1 MDQNLD
7 IMPENQI
14 SADYMYIEIIPLK
27 LGLSKPA
34 LSDRCK

>member
-14 SADYMYIEIIPLK
+14 SADYMYIEITLQTGIITFIADMLW
-27 LGLSKPA
+27 
-34 LSDRCK
+34 

>member
-14 SADYMYIEIIPLK
+14 SADYMYIETILVTGISLNFTDT
-27 LGLSKPA
+27 LL
-34 LSDRCK
+34 